1 MGLFENFPYTNFH
14 ELNLDWIIQKL
25 KEQGM
30 NAVLSVNG
38 QTGDVILYENPYVEF
53 PEITN
58 PSWKIFRM
66 ANGKEVGIYF
76 ANDHVY
82 FVDGSVISQI
92 YTENDT
98 PPYPVTSVNGQ
109 TGDVQLYQEAGI
121 RFPNVPDA
129 FFNMRRQINTGGSD
143 QAIVGLEVTETGAKR
158 MKDNLRYDIYDTGNP
173 PPYPVTS
180 INGQTGAV
188 ILAIPFNAPLS
199 DSTWIASQASATHQA
214 GMARQT
220 MDGTVSMYMTSDAN
234 HAEAFVKFTSADEQT
249 TYIRKLLTTDDIP
262 SGAGVVSVNGL
273 SGVVLITGEQI
284 NTNAIDGVTINS
296 AIQNLKAADAILQN
310 AIGYVCDGNTCAA
323 SVAAG
328 QYVILKNS
336 TITGCADGLYTAAQA
351 IPANTAIDATYLTA
365 VTGGAANS
373 LSDAITNLYELGNW
387 TPTFGRDTATSLYA
401 TWIRVGLVLFI
412 TADWQ
417 NTHSSGASFINSES
431 LPVPSGYALNYGF
444 HGTWRSYTTDV
455 AGEVGQYD
463 PSNNMRFSKGG
474 VGVELPDE
482 KISFNAF
489 CVLRKT

>member
-38 QTGDVILYENPYVEF
+38 QTGDVILYEHPYVEF

-58 PSWKIFRM
+58 PSWKIFRT
-66 ANGKEVGIYF
+66 ANGKEVGVYF
-76 ANDHVY
+76 ANDHMY
-82 FVDGSVISQI
+82 FVDGAVISQV
-92 YTENDT
+92 YTEND
-98 PPYPVTSVNGQ
+98 PPAFPVTSVNGQ
-109 TGDVQLYQEAGI
+109 TGAVQLYEEAGI

-129 FFNMRRQINTGGSD
+129 YFNMRRQINTGDAD
-143 QAIVGLEVTETGAKR
+143 QAIVGLEVNDTGAKR
-158 MKDNLRYDIYDTGNP
+158 IKDNLRYDIYDTGNP
-173 PPYPVTS
+173 PPYPVS
-180 INGQTGAV
+180 SVNGQTGAV

-199 DSTWIASQASATHQA
+199 DSTWIASQASSTHQA

-284 NTNAIDGVTINS
+284 NTNALDGETINH
-296 AIQNLKAADAILQN
+296 AIQDLKAADTALQNADAVLQN
-310 AIGYVCDGNTCAA
+310 AIGYVCNGNTCAA
-323 SVAAG
+323 SFAAG

-373 LSDAITNLYELGNW
+373 LSDAIAKKTGTVSKADSSDTLNIAELFKRNDIVYLNLYAIKTTAITQGGW
-387 TPTFGRDTATSLYA
+387 TSFGVLPSGFRPTTNPVSVMGVD
-401 TWIRVGLVLFI
+401 
-412 TADWQ
+412 
-417 NTHSSGASFINSES
+417 NTHDIACSVQITTNGDINVYGASPNANMKTLKLSVMF
-431 LPVPSGYALNYGF
+431 AL
-444 HGTWRSYTTDV
+444 
-455 AGEVGQYD
+455 
-463 PSNNMRFSKGG
+463 
-474 VGVELPDE
+474 
-482 KISFNAF
+482 
-489 CVLRKT
+489 

>member
-1 MGLFENFPYTNFH
+1 MGLFENYPYTNFH

-38 QTGDVILYENPYVEF
+38 QTGDVILYEQPYVEF

-58 PSWKIFRM
+58 PSWKICRT
-66 ANGKEVGIYF
+66 ANGKEVGVYF
-76 ANDHVY
+76 ANDHMY
-82 FVDGSVISQI
+82 FVDGAVISQV
-92 YTENDT
+92 YTEND
-98 PPYPVTSVNGQ
+98 PPAFPVTSVNGQ

-129 FFNMRRQINTGGSD
+129 FFNMRRQINTGAAN
-143 QAIVGLEVTETGAKR
+143 QAIVGMEVNENSMKR
-158 MKDNLRYDIYDTGNP
+158 MKDNLRYDVYDTGNP

-214 GMARQT
+214 GMARET
-220 MDGTVSMYMTSDAN
+220 MDGIVSLYMTSDAN

-249 TYIRKLLTTDDIP
+249 TYTRKLLTTDDIP
-262 SGAGVVSVNGL
+262 SGAGVVSINGL

-284 NTNAIDGVTINS
+284 NTNATDGETINH
-296 AIQNLKAADAILQN
+296 AIQALKASDVTLQD
-310 AIGYVCDGNTCAA
+310 AIGYVCNGNTCAA

-351 IPANTAIDATYLTA
+351 IPANTAIDSTYLTP
-365 VTGGAANS
+365 VYGGAANS
-373 LSDAITNLYELGNW
+373 LFDALANITQYESYTAYG
-387 TPTFGRDTATSLYA
+387 PTYCFLKRTGKTIFVYGT
-401 TWIRVGLVLFI
+401 
-412 TADWQ
+412 
-417 NTHSSGASFINSES
+417 SSGGLTLTGDGTWHQLTTIGPAFRPNYDVYFTGSTAAGKSISFH
-431 LPVPSGYALNYGF
+431 LDTSGIVSYVTDGNTSYWNYGGCYF
-444 HGTWRSYTTDV
+444 I
-455 AGEVGQYD
+455 
-463 PSNNMRFSKGG
+463 P
-474 VGVELPDE
+474 
-482 KISFNAF
+482 
-489 CVLRKT
+489 

>member
-38 QTGDVILYENPYVEF
+38 QTGDVILYEHPYVEF

-58 PSWKIFRM
+58 PSWKIFRT
-66 ANGKEVGIYF
+66 ANGKEVGVYF
-76 ANDHVY
+76 ANDHMY
-82 FVDGSVISQI
+82 FVDGAVISQV
-92 YTENDT
+92 YTEND
-98 PPYPVTSVNGQ
+98 PPAFPVTSVNGQ
-109 TGDVQLYQEAGI
+109 TGAVQLYEEAGI

-129 FFNMRRQINTGGSD
+129 YFNMRRQINTGDAD
-143 QAIVGLEVTETGAKR
+143 QAIVGLEVNDAGAKR
-158 MKDNLRYDIYDTGNP
+158 IKDNLRYDIYDTGNP
-173 PPYPVTS
+173 PPYPVS
-180 INGQTGAV
+180 SVNGQTGAV

-284 NTNAIDGVTINS
+284 NTNTTDGVTINR
-296 AIQNLKAADAILQN
+296 AIQDLKAADTALQNADAVLQN

-365 VTGGAANS
+365 VNGGAANA
-373 LSDAITNLYELGNW
+373 LNDAITNLNSPTYQTLQSDTGWNGN
-387 TPTFGRDTATSLYA
+387 PTIIRNGRHRILYGSVKPPA
-401 TWIRVGLVLFI
+401 SGVSLVLLTLPAGDRPPI
-412 TADWQ
+412 RIYSAV
-417 NTHSSGASFINSES
+417 SAYGIGAESEMDIEPDGRV
-431 LPVPSGYALNYGF
+431 LFNVPTNGETNNLKFNI
-444 HGTWRSYTTDV
+444 SY
-455 AGEVGQYD
+455 Y
-463 PSNNMRFSKGG
+463 
-474 VGVELPDE
+474 
-482 KISFNAF
+482 I
-489 CVLRKT
+489 

>member
-14 ELNLDWIIQKL
+14 ELNLDWIINKL
-25 KEQGM
+25 NELGQ

-38 QTGDVILYENPYVEF
+38 QTGDVILYEHPYVEF

-58 PSWKIFRM
+58 PSWKICRT
-66 ANGKEVGIYF
+66 ANGKEVGVYF
-76 ANDHVY
+76 ANDHMY
-82 FVDGSVISQI
+82 FVDGSIISQV
-92 YTENDT
+92 YTENDP
-98 PPYPVTSVNGQ
+98 PPYPVRSVNGQ

-129 FFNMRRQINTGGSD
+129 YFNMRRQINTGDAD
-143 QAIVGLEVTETGAKR
+143 QAIVGLEVNDAGAKR
-158 MKDNLRYDIYDTGNP
+158 IKDNLRYDIYDTGNP

-188 ILAIPFNAPLS
+188 ILAIPFNAPLT

-234 HAEAFVKFTSADEQT
+234 HAEAFVKFTSADEQI

-284 NTNAIDGVTINS
+284 NTNATDGVTINR
-296 AIQNLKAADAILQN
+296 AIQDLKAADTSLQN
-310 AIGYVCDGNTCAA
+310 ADAVLQNSIGYVCDGNTCAA

-373 LSDAITNLYELGNW
+373 LNDAIMNIKSITLGGMQLIEVSTNITIPDGTSSIQFVEIDLSSF
-387 TPTFGRDTATSLYA
+387 TPSGKTIVSATEIRLNNYVLPYKSTDGTKETWVETISNNNNKIKIYSTATAWSNYNLNF
-401 TWIRVGLVLFI
+401 VLI
-412 TADWQ
+412 
-417 NTHSSGASFINSES
+417 
-431 LPVPSGYALNYGF
+431 V
-444 HGTWRSYTTDV
+444 
-455 AGEVGQYD
+455 
-463 PSNNMRFSKGG
+463 K
-474 VGVELPDE
+474 
-482 KISFNAF
+482 
-489 CVLRKT
+489 